1 MKTKKILSLLLVAV
15 IVLLTAS
22 CTTKVVVEVP
32 GEYFDS
38 LNSLLDGSVQVNGGN
53 NSQSTPENTTSAP
66 VENTTSAPVE
76 NTTSAPVENTTSA
89 PVENTT
95 SAPVENT
102 TSAPVENTT
111 SAPVENTTSAP
122 VENTTSAPVENT
134 TSAPVSNKAPSSK
147 AEIIAY
153 YCTAYNKL
161 ATDNAKITRT
171 YDYTSNY
178 NNICQV
184 GDNQKIADLASSL
197 MTQFMVENTEAI
209 EVSAADLPPKTTTN
223 LSISADKISSATCT
237 DKGTYYEVVLKS
249 TGTDS
254 NYEIDSPAGTGSA
267 GSIGPVLDPA
277 DVSGAVPESMVKFE
291 GLHTWYG
298 TATAT
303 AHIDKA
309 TGHMT
314 YLEYNSPAILH
325 FDKVTALFVI
335 KVENCNLGLLFQQK
349 YTITY

>member
-15 IVLLTAS
+15 MLLLTAS

-38 LNSLLDGSVQVNGGN
+38 LNSLLDGSVQTNSSN
-53 NSQSTPENTTSAP
+53 NSQTTPENTTAAP
-66 VENTTSAPVE
+66 VENTTAAPVE
-76 NTTSAPVENTTSA
+76 NTTAAPVENTTAA

-95 SAPVENT
+95 AAPVENT
-102 TSAPVENTT
+102 TAAPVENTT
-111 SAPVENTTSAP
+111 AAPVENTTQAP
-122 VENTTSAPVENT
+122 VENTTKAPEPT
-134 TSAPVSNKAPSSK
+134 TSAPAANKAPSGK

-161 ATDNAKITRT
+161 ATDGAKITRT

-184 GDNQKIADLASSL
+184 GDNAKIADLASSL
-197 MTQFMVENTEAI
+197 MTQFMVENTEAV
-209 EVSAADLPPKTTTN
+209 EFTAADLPPKTTTN

-237 DKGTYYEVVLKS
+237 DKGTYYEIVLKS

-254 NYEIDSPAGTGSA
+254 NPEIDSPAGTGSA

-277 DVSGAVPESMVKFE
+277 DVSGAVPSSVVKFD
-291 GLHTWYG
+291 GLHTKYG

-303 AHIDKA
+303 ARIDKA

-314 YLEYNSPAILH
+314 YLEYNTPSILH
-325 FDKVTALFVI
+325 FDKVTALAFI
-335 KVENCNLGLLFQQK
+335 KIENCDLGLLFQQK
-349 YTITY
+349 YDITY